1 MVRTQKFLCALANGV
16 TILNSKFIDTC
27 LTSSSMPSTDSF
39 ILQDKANEKRFN
51 VKLANAVKRAQANS
65 RRLLRGVAVYCTEA
79 IPNGPETYK
88 NIVEANGGEFSV
100 YRARAG
106 ALRKREDGEQEAVY
120 LLTGTTPKE
129 KVLWPKFSQMASDNG
144 HVPRIVLAEWLLDA
158 AMSQE
163 MKWKDAYL
171 AK

>member
-27 LTSSSMPSTDSF
+27 LSSSSMPSTNSF

-51 VKLANAVKRAQANS
+51 IKLAEVVKRAKANS
-65 RRLLRGVAVYCTEA
+65 RCLLRGIAVYCAEG

-88 NIVEANGGEFSV
+88 SIVEANGGEFSV
-100 YRARAG
+100 YRGRAG
-106 ALRKREDGEQEAVY
+106 ALRKREDGEEEAVY
-120 LLTGTTPKE
+120 LLTGTTPKD
-129 KVLWPKFSQMASDNG
+129 KALWPKFSQMARDNG
-144 HVPRIVLAEWLLDA
+144 HVPRIVLTEWLLDT

-163 MKWKDAYL
+163 IKWKDAYL